1 MRILLVED
9 NADDEFLAR
18 VALKRA
24 GLEQVAVARDGSLA
38 LEMLYGDGEGGPLP
52 DLIILDLR
60 LPKIDG
66 LQVLQKIREDARTMT
81 LPVLVLTSSEDP
93 GDKESCRRLGIID
106 FVTKPLTPAL
116 LVQLL
121 GSIGKEHSP

>member
-66 LQVLQKIREDARTMT
+66 LQVLQKIREDVRTMT